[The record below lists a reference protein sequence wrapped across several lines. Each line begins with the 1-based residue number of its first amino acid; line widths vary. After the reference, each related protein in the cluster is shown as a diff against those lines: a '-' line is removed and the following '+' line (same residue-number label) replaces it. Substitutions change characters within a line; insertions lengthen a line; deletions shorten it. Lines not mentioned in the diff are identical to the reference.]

1 MQQPVD
7 TKIEEAIRDIVL
19 RAMGHVGVR
28 AVSVT
33 PGTDH
38 DGDEVLRVTVH
49 YDTDVRPVNT
59 GIMSSLVS
67 EIRSTLW
74 AMGEDRF
81 PHVRHD
87 FPIEPKVVGFR

>member
-1 MQQPVD
+1 MHQAVD
-7 TKIEEAIRDIVL
+7 AKVEEAIRDIVL
-19 RAMGHVGVR
+19 RAMGPVGVR
-28 AVSVT
+28 SVSVT

-49 YDTDVRPVNT
+49 YTDDVRPVNT
-59 GIMSSLVS
+59 GVMSALVS
-67 EIRSTLW
+67 DIRSKLW

-87 FPIEPKVVGFR
+87 FPVEPKVVGFR